1 MGKKSF
7 VTVFVLIVAVF
18 LMSGCASHK
27 GAGIPGINMG
37 KTIHFEPL
45 ERSEYEVLGPAT
57 GKACVA
63 VNTLFPLPIWWY
75 SGDYSFDAFGINE
88 DRKYGVI
95 SAPSAFSPS
104 PPISLIPL
112 VPLSAAI
119 TSPTKDIEIS
129 LGLLFPGPGFRA
141 KEVALFKAIES
152 VPGADA
158 IISPRFYVEKEKRF
172 IWYQRVCVTVKGKAI
187 RIKTDNDLK

>member
-1 MGKKSF
+1 MRRKSF
-7 VTVFVLIVAVF
+7 VTIFVLIVAVF

-27 GAGIPGINMG
+27 GTGISGINMG

-63 VNTLFPLPIWWY
+63 VNTLVPLPIWWY
-75 SGDYSFDAFGINE
+75 SGDYSFDAFGTNE

-95 SAPSAFSPS
+95 SAP
-104 PPISLIPL
+104 
-112 VPLSAAI
+112 
-119 TSPTKDIEIS
+119 TKDIEVS
-129 LGLLFPGPGFRA
+129 LGLLFAGPGFRA

-172 IWYQRVCVTVKGKAI
+172 IWYQRACVTVKGKAI
-187 RIKTDNDLK
+187 RIKTDKDLK

>member
-27 GAGIPGINMG
+27 GSGIPGISMG
-37 KTIHFEPL
+37 EKIEFNPL

-57 GKACVA
+57 GKACVT

-88 DRKYGVI
+88 DREYGVI
-95 SAPSAFSPS
+95 SAPTAVSPS
-104 PPISLIPL
+104 PPIPFM
-112 VPLSAAI
+112 PLSAAT
-119 TSPTKDIEIS
+119 TSPTKNIEVS
-129 LGLLFPGPGFRA
+129 LGLFFTGPGFRA
-141 KEVALFKAIES
+141 KETAVFRAIES

-172 IWYQRVCVTVKGKAI
+172 IWYKRICVTVKGKAI
-187 RIKTDNDLK
+187 RIKTDKDLK

>member
-1 MGKKSF
+1 MGRKSF
-7 VTVFVLIVAVF
+7 VTIFVLIVAVF

-27 GAGIPGINMG
+27 GSGIPGISMG
-37 KTIHFEPL
+37 EKIEFNPL
-45 ERSEYEVLGPAT
+45 VRSEYEVLGPAT
-57 GKACVA
+57 GKACVT

-95 SAPSAFSPS
+95 SDPTAVSPL
-104 PPISLIPL
+104 PPISLMPL
-112 VPLSAAI
+112 PAAFAPP
-119 TSPTKDIEIS
+119 SRDIDVGF
-129 LGLLFPGPGFRA
+129 GLLFDPGLRA
-141 KEVALFKAIES
+141 KEAALFKAIES

-172 IWYQRVCVTVKGKAI
+172 IWYKRICVTVKGKAI
-187 RIKTDNDLK
+187 RIKTDKDLK